1 MLKDHFKLKIEP
13 FGTTP
18 DNRFLFPSAT
28 HREALSSLLYGLRSG
43 RGFVALVARPGMGK
57 TTLLFHLLRMIG
69 ESARTAFLFQT
80 LCGPDAFLRSL
91 LADFGLEDEG
101 GDIVRMH
108 AKLNHYLLRQSQDGR
123 DVVVVIDEAQS
134 LDERVLELVRM
145 LSNFETPRK
154 KLMHLVLTGQ
164 PQLAEKL
171 ASEGLTQLRQRIS
184 IVAKL
189 APLNAQETREYMEHR
204 LRVAGAP
211 ADHAIFSDEACEL
224 IARQS
229 EGIPR
234 NINNLCFNSMTL
246 ACALG
251 KSQVHES
258 MVREAIADLEVATV
272 VPCNEEIT
280 VPDTRLPAPGRSLG
294 LPGWRRLVSVF
305 GLGLLVIAG
314 LLASVQAFPGERTGN
329 RPQPVAANEQAN
341 PGELGIGVQASNLHK
356 VVPFEKSGITG
367 AGFRAGRRHSL
378 HLSRRANH
386 E

>member
-18 DNRFLFPSAT
+18 DDRFLYLSGT

-43 RGFVALVARPGMGK
+43 RGFVALIARPGMGK

-80 LCGPDAFLRSL
+80 LCAPDAFLRAL
-91 LADFGLEDEG
+91 LADFAIEDED

-108 AKLNHYLLRQSQDGR
+108 KKLNDYLLRQSHDGR
-123 DVVVVIDEAQS
+123 DVVVVIDEAQG

-154 KLMHLVLTGQ
+154 KLIHLVLAGQ

-189 APLNAQETREYMEHR
+189 APLNGKETREYIEHR
-204 LRVAGAP
+204 LQVAGAP
-211 ADHAIFSDEACEL
+211 AGHGIFSAEACGL
-224 IARQS
+224 IAQQS

-246 ACALG
+246 ACALK

-258 MVREAIADLEVATV
+258 MVREAIGDLELATAV
-272 VPCNEEIT
+272 TGKEEIT
-280 VPDTRLPAPGRSLG
+280 VPDTHFPAPRQSRG
-294 LPGWRRLVSVF
+294 LPVWRRLVSVL
-305 GLGLLVIAG
+305 GLGLLVMTG
-314 LLASVQAFPGERTGN
+314 LLASIQTSPAEGAGFLPN
-329 RPQPVAANEQAN
+329 RLPPVAALEK
-341 PGELGIGVQASNLHK
+341 GGIAAARSDDGRQHRLNLSK
-356 VVPFEKSGITG
+356 RI
-367 AGFRAGRRHSL
+367 
-378 HLSRRANH
+378 NH